1 MFPMFQR
8 LAQKVRTVLKMAKR
22 SNALR
27 LAERFCLTMG
37 LLLLGFYI
45 VARLH
50 GVVTLHAAMRSFAES
65 RVAEPAGSG
74 TSETSPKTVDY
85 SLWAPSRIKAY
96 KESLSHPAERPLAV
110 LRIPKLR
117 LVAPVRDGLDSFTLN
132 SGVGLIPGTTAPG
145 EAGNIG
151 IAGHRD
157 GFFRGLKN
165 IAKGDTIELVTAHKT
180 DVYVVADA
188 FPTDRYNIDVLRPG
202 PKPAVT
208 LVTCYPFYFVGAA
221 PKRYIVQ
228 AFKRDAERSGGL

>member
-1 MFPMFQR
+1 
-8 LAQKVRTVLKMAKR
+8 MAKR
-22 SNALR
+22 SIALR

-37 LLLLGFYI
+37 LVLLGFYI
-45 VARLH
+45 VARIH

-65 RVAEPAGSG
+65 RAAETASSG
-74 TSETSPKTVDY
+74 TSDTNLKGVDY
-85 SLWAPSRIKAY
+85 SLWSPSRIKAY
-96 KESLSHPAERPLAV
+96 KKSLSHPTDHPLAV

-117 LVAPVRDGLDSFTLN
+117 LVVPVRDGLDSFTLN

-145 EAGNIG
+145 AGEAGNIG

-157 GFFRGLKN
+157 GFFRALKN

-180 DVYVVADA
+180 DIYIVADA
-188 FPTDRYNIDVLRPG
+188 FPTDPYNIDVLRPG

-228 AFKRDAERSGGL
+228 AFKQDAEKSGGL